1 MLSHRALTLS
11 LGLLGATL
19 GATVSFDAWAHTRL
33 VSPAP
38 RSSDDGL
45 KDGNGGAP
53 CGAIAPTGKPTVLK
67 AGEPVS
73 LAFEETVNHPGCFL
87 VALLENGDTKQT
99 LLANVK
105 HVADGGTPRA
115 YAASVDLPKGLTC
128 DGCTLQLRQ
137 MMLADDQTTCPPAT
151 IAPGTTYYSCAD
163 VRITVEGP
171 VDAGASADAGGG
183 GGSGGDGDAGTA
195 PDPAGDVDAGT
206 AARIADAGARSAL
219 DVPGS
224 EVMSCSASPVGT
236 EGGANA
242 AAATGLLLGAAAL
255 ITRRR
260 RSAR

>member
-19 GATVSFDAWAHTRL
+19 GATVSIEAWAHARL

-38 RSSDDGL
+38 RSSDDAL

-137 MMLADDQTTCPPAT
+137 LMLADDQTTCPPAT

-171 VDAGASADAGGG
+171 VDAGTSAGGDG
-183 GGSGGDGDAGTA
+183 GAGGGDGDAGA
-195 PDPAGDVDAGT
+195 DPDPSRDVDAGA
-206 AARIADAGARSAL
+206 AARVADGGAASAL

-224 EVMSCSASPVGT
+224 EVMSCSASPAGAG
-236 EGGANA
+236 GGAWA
-242 AAATGLLLGAAAL
+242 GGGAGLLLGVAAL
-255 ITRRR
+255 RARRQR
-260 RSAR
+260 RAR